1 MTRGLGEGSSPE
13 GIGGGEFRRRCG
25 QTVMSSQEEGGG
37 VLCLK
42 RSHTDEGETE
52 RSTMATLSH
61 REEKMGPAQRVLRRR
76 RGVSGRHDVAVGVV
90 GTWHWQWCR
99 SDRCG
104 QRSGGAIEARAKV
117 RGGSGWRGCYGP
129 AAIGPKEQ

>member
-1 MTRGLGEGSSPE
+1 VFGCGGDATAIGSGDDVSLHLQGVEGDEGGGVDQSMTRGLGEGSSPE

-61 REEKMGPAQRVLRRR
+61 REEKMGPAQRALRRR

-90 GTWHWQWCR
+90 GTWHW
-99 SDRCG
+99 
-104 QRSGGAIEARAKV
+104 
-117 RGGSGWRGCYGP
+117 
-129 AAIGPKEQ
+129 